1 MGAWA
6 ADAMAKAVRRAVLL
20 ATGAGD
26 ISAVGELKEG

>member
-6 ADAMAKAVRRAVLL
+6 ADAVAKAVRRAVLL

-26 ISAVGELKEG
+26 ISAIGELEEG